1 MLGVLNDGEKGA
13 EIKSLWLESGYRLP
27 FGD

>member
-1 MLGVLNDGEKGA
+1 MLGVLNIGEKGA
-13 EIKSLWLESGYRLP
+13 EIKSLWLESGYRFA